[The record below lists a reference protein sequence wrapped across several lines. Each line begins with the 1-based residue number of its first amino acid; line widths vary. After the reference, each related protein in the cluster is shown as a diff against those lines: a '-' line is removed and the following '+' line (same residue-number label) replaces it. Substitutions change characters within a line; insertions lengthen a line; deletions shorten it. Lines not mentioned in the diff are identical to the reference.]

1 MTKNKGL
8 CTGPKTTSLVTEK
21 NFEQTITKK
30 QQHMRLT
37 KKQQKQKKHF
47 QRFGIQSYT
56 SHDERC
62 VKHPK

>member
-30 QQHMRLT
+30 TTTYAFNKKKT
-37 KKQQKQKKHF
+37 KAKKAF
-47 QRFGIQSYT
+47 SEVWNTKLYFS
-56 SHDERC
+56 
-62 VKHPK
+62 

>member
-30 QQHMRLT
+30 QQHMCLT
-37 KKQQKQKKHF
+37 KKTTKAKKAF
-47 QRFGIQSYT
+47 SEVWNTKLYFS
-56 SHDERC
+56 
-62 VKHPK
+62 